1 MKYQYSAADVVE
13 LESVARQI
21 IADAG
26 NNHFFALYGTLG
38 AGKTALVK
46 AFCKTLVVE
55 DEVSSPTFSIMNEYR
70 RVDGTPVYHF
80 DFYRIK
86 SETEAYDLGYEHFF
100 FSNNYCFIE
109 WPEKIESLLD
119 FPKATIF
126 ITSENGW
133 RQILM
138 ITD

>member
-1 MKYQYSAADVVE
+1 MEFQYSATD
-13 LESVARQI
+13 LSQLQI
-21 IADAG
+21 VSGQIVNDAG
-26 NNHFFALYGTLG
+26 SHRFFALYGEMG

-46 AFCKTLVVE
+46 ALCKSLKVE
-55 DEVSSPTFSIMNEYR
+55 DEASSPTFSIMNEYR
-70 RVDGTPVYHF
+70 RTDGDSVYHF

-86 SETEAYDLGYEHFF
+86 NESEAYDLGFENFF

-126 ITSENGW
+126 ITSENGS
-133 RQILM
+133 REIRM
-138 ITD
+138 VTD